1 MHLSILF
8 FLRVERKYNTRTAAT
23 ATMTL
28 SIKTAVLAPGD
39 LDAVDATFPPVLPS
53 ICEECKQLEGLASA
67 RAAGLGYEVGGVVG
81 KSVGIVVGGEDKWPL
96 GLIVSFTEE
105 ALGETFGDLVPDGQ
119 SHIR

>member
-1 MHLSILF
+1 LHLSSLCNLEFLLSMLAKSNVADLGKNCRCTCLSFF

-53 ICEECKQLEGLASA
+53 ICEECK
-67 RAAGLGYEVGGVVG
+67 
-81 KSVGIVVGGEDKWPL
+81 
-96 GLIVSFTEE
+96 
-105 ALGETFGDLVPDGQ
+105 
-119 SHIR
+119 